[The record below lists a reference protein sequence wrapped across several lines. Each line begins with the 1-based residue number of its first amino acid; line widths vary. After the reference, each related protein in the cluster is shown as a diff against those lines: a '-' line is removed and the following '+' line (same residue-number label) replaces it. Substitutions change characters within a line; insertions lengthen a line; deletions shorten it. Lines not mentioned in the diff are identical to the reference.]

1 VPQTGNAGDPTRL
14 WGGRFGSG
22 PAEALRALSVS
33 THVDWRLAR
42 YDIAGSRAH
51 AHALRRA
58 GLLTD
63 GETSALVDALD
74 ALDAD
79 VAAGQVVAGPD
90 DEDVHTALERMLLER
105 VGP

>member
-1 VPQTGNAGDPTRL
+1 MPQTGNAGDPTRL

-74 ALDAD
+74 ALEGVPAD
-79 VAAGQVVAGPD
+79 DLPRRRRAKFRGMGVFA
-90 DEDVHTALERMLLER
+90 
-105 VGP
+105 